1 MSIRLTDRIH
11 DREKLWFP
19 VFSIRTIQNNYL
31 DSEKIPGIAW
41 CRRLSF
47 FVVFLLP
54 FFSWGCAVLFD
65 RGLSR
70 LSSGLIRLSAAFIFG
85 VILAAMAAIVAGF
98 GDPGGPAPVA
108 LTIAMFLFIVLIT
121 AMALVT
127 PSPLLD
133 GVLSG
138 MGRAQVMLASAVISL
153 YFIVAFLVN
162 PEMWPGGPEPL
173 LSDRVPLF
181 GWFLDAFTSQIT
193 NGGADPVFTLLAY
206 LGFYLEIAA
215 VSAVVFFL
223 VRWVFGRKNP
233 PKGNT
238 G

>member
-1 MSIRLTDRIH
+1 
-11 DREKLWFP
+11 LWFN
-19 VFSIRTIQNNYL
+19 VFSIRTIRSNYR

-41 CRRLSF
+41 CWRLSF

-65 RGLSR
+65 RGLFR
-70 LSSGLIRLSAAFIFG
+70 LSSGLIRFSAAFVFG

-108 LTIAMFLFIVLIT
+108 LTVAMFLFIVLIT
-121 AMALVT
+121 AMGLVT

-133 GVLSG
+133 GVFSG

-162 PEMWPGGPEPL
+162 PDIWAGGPEPL

-181 GWFLDAFTSQIT
+181 GWFFDAFTSQLSD
-193 NGGADPVFTLLAY
+193 GGADPVFTLLAY
-206 LGFYLEIAA
+206 LGLYIEITL
-215 VSAVVFFL
+215 VSTVIFFL
-223 VRWVFGRKNP
+223 VRWGKEKIRTD
-233 PKGNT
+233 G
-238 G
+238 